1 MKNLYLLLIT
11 ILSLASCTNDIYET
25 PGDQVTD
32 TQGIPVKFA
41 LSDHSALNSET
52 KTYISE
58 DVYVSGFDTLNP
70 KLNTIQTKSTS
81 VSPIPTGTTI
91 RVVAYKRKSG
101 SSTPNTS
108 SDIFITSQSY
118 QLNSSNTLTPVN
130 VDTQGDVISGTA
142 NEMYLT
148 AGEYDFYAYSPATP
162 MINDSII
169 AISQG
174 MNYITS
180 SIFSNIINENS
191 YTIDL
196 PNFERQMAQIELI
209 IQPDPS
215 ATEITSLELEGQG
228 VALILPGTATINTTV
243 GSNINVTQAG
253 SYYVIPK
260 DSCKTLSPTKISCT
274 ACIFPQTKQS
284 IGIELN
290 LETDDE
296 NKFYNA
302 FIDPAT
308 FTEGNKYIYQINIKS
323 SNIDIKPVSNS
334 YMVQPGK
341 PIMFPVNQ
349 IEAMGS
355 FNAATQ
361 TWEASVYWQ
370 TSQGLINI
378 MMEDQKKDLLQVKSN
393 GEGNALIIVTPANS
407 NTILWSWHIWSTNY
421 IPDEG
426 LSAPMTS
433 SVPGGRVIRLN
444 SSPFAGKTIVM
455 MDRNMGAMSA
465 SHDSSSWGMYYQWGR
480 KDPFPPSTRKVYG
493 EQISYSLAYLSSY
506 YTSISNPT
514 TFYYGYFNWLLNG
527 SNYLWTSPEKSI
539 FDPCPPGWRV
549 PSSATFNVPMANTIK
564 WSQSPGIYNDGATY
578 TPQNVWYPAQGAI
591 DYFTGNIKWK
601 GQYAYL
607 WCTTTGFFDDSYSLA
622 ISRSYNTYAEDN
634 ERAYGMPVR
643 CIQNK

>member
-1 MKNLYLLLIT
+1 MKNISSLLLFI
-11 ILSLASCTNDIYET
+11 ILCIFSGCTNELYENT
-25 PGDQVTD
+25 ENISKEGSPVTFSIQSAN
-32 TQGIPVKFA
+32 TSQRSKTFI
-41 LSDHSALNSET
+41 SDKLILNG
-52 KTYISE
+52 Y
-58 DVYVSGFDTLNP
+58 DTLSP
-70 KLNTIQTKSTS
+70 RFTPVESKSPS
-81 VSPIPTGTTI
+81 VSPIPIGTTI
-91 RVVAYKRKSG
+91 RVVAYKRSPGNK
-101 SSTPNTS
+101 TPDTS
-108 SDIFITSQSY
+108 IDKFITSQSY
-118 QLNSSNTLTPVN
+118 KLSGSNILTPVN
-130 VDTQGDVISGTA
+130 VNAEGSIIPGSAT
-142 NEMYLT
+142 EMYLP
-148 AGEYDFYAYSPATP
+148 AGEYDFYAYSPAIP
-162 MINDSII
+162 MLNDSTV
-169 AISQG
+169 AIPQG
-174 MNYITS
+174 TDYITTS
-180 SIFSNIINENS
+180 LLANIVNTNTNTIN
-191 YTIDL
+191 L
-196 PNFERQMAQIELI
+196 PNFDRRMAQIELI
-209 IQPDPS
+209 IQADPS
-215 ATEITSLELEGQG
+215 ATEITSIEPKDPGI
-228 VALILPGTATINTTV
+228 ALILPGTATMNAQIGNQLNT
-243 GSNINVTQAG
+243 GGAG
-253 SYYVIPK
+253 SYYVIPE
-260 DSCKTLSPTKISCT
+260 DSCKEVSATKIICT
-274 ACIFPQTKQS
+274 ACVFPTS
-284 IGIELN
+284 NSVIGIEMN
-290 LETDDE
+290 LEIDDE
-296 NKFYNA
+296 VKFYNA

-370 TSQGLINI
+370 TSPGLIDI
-378 MMEDQKKDLLQVKSN
+378 MMEDQSKDLLQVKSN

-426 LSAPMTS
+426 LSAPVTS

-444 SSPFAGKTIVM
+444 SSPFAGKSIVM

-506 YTSISNPT
+506 YTSILNPT

-549 PSSATFNVPMANTIK
+549 PTSATFNVPMANTIK
-564 WSQSPGIYNDGATY
+564 WSKSPGIYNDGATY

-622 ISRSYNTYAEDN
+622 ISRNYNTYAEDN